1 MERGAAAPARR
12 LPPLVRALALVS
24 LLTDAASEMIYPL
37 LPVFLTTVL
46 GASPAMLGV
55 VEGAAESTAALV
67 KLGSGWW
74 SDRIGRYTPLILIG
88 YALATVTRPFMSVAQ
103 TAWQVVSL
111 RVIDRIG
118 KGIRGAP
125 RDALLAGSVDAG
137 MRGRAFGFHRAA
149 DHLGA
154 VIGPVVAW
162 FLLQRVHLSLRS
174 VFMLSVVPGA
184 LAVITILVAV
194 RDPRAHAP
202 SPDLVAVAPAAPR
215 APMPRRFWVVLGVL
229 LLFTL
234 GNSSDAF
241 LLLRA
246 QQLGVP
252 ISLLPVLWAVHHVV
266 KSAASVPGGALSDRI
281 GRRAVMLIG
290 WLWYALVY
298 AGFALA
304 TTALQAW
311 LLFLAYGLYFGL
323 VEGAEKALIADLAP
337 PDRRGTA
344 FGWYNA
350 AVGVAALPASLLLG
364 VLWTMWGPAAAFTCG
379 ASLAAV
385 AAALGLLVLP
395 SPHTA

>member
-1 MERGAAAPARR
+1 MDAATRDGRR

-37 LPVFLTTVL
+37 LPVFLTSVL

-74 SDRIGRYTPLILIG
+74 SDRIGRYTPLVLIG
-88 YALATVTRPFMSVAQ
+88 YGLATVTRPFMSVAQ

-125 RDALLAGSVDAG
+125 RDALLAASVDPG

-154 VIGPVVAW
+154 VIGPMIAW

-184 LAVITILVAV
+184 LAVLTILVAV
-194 RDPRAHAP
+194 RDPRSRAAAR
-202 SPDLVAVAPAAPR
+202 DVAPAAMPD
-215 APMPRRFWVVLGVL
+215 APGTPLPRRFWAVLGVL

-246 QQLGVP
+246 QQLGIPVA
-252 ISLLPVLWAVHHVV
+252 LLPVLWAVHHVV
-266 KSAASVPGGALSDRI
+266 KSAASIPGGALSDRI
-281 GRRAVMLIG
+281 GRRPVMLIG

-304 TTALQAW
+304 TTVVQAW

-337 PDRRGTA
+337 PAQRGTA

-350 AVGVAALPASLLLG
+350 AIGIAALPASLLLG
-364 VLWTMWGPAAAFTCG
+364 GIWTMRGPSAAFAFG
-379 ASLAAV
+379 ALLAATATV
-385 AAALGLLVLP
+385 LGTIILP
-395 SPHTA
+395 RRVG

>member
-1 MERGAAAPARR
+1 MERDAAATERR

-37 LPVFLTTVL
+37 LPIFLTTVL

-74 SDRIGRYTPLILIG
+74 SDRIGRYTPLVLIG
-88 YALATVTRPFMSVAQ
+88 YLLATVTRPFMSVAQ

-111 RVIDRIG
+111 RVVDRIG

-125 RDALLAGSVDAG
+125 RDALLAGSVDAS

-154 VIGPVVAW
+154 VIGPAIAW
-162 FLLQRVHLSLRS
+162 FLLQRLHLSLRT
-174 VFMLSVVPGA
+174 VFMLSVVPGT

-194 RDPRAHAP
+194 RDPASRAA
-202 SPDLVAVAPAAPR
+202 APASVVPVAEPT
-215 APMPRRFWVVLGVL
+215 PMPRHFWAVLGVL

-246 QQLGVP
+246 QQLGIPVA
-252 ISLLPVLWAVHHVV
+252 LLPVLWAVHHVV
-266 KSAASVPGGALSDRI
+266 KSASSIPGGALSDRI
-281 GRRAVMLIG
+281 GRRAGMLIG
-290 WLWYALVY
+290 WGWYALVY

-304 TTALQAW
+304 TTAVQAW
-311 LLFLAYGLYFGL
+311 LLFLAYGVYFGL

-337 PDRRGTA
+337 ADRRGTA

-350 AVGVAALPASLLLG
+350 AIGVAALPASLLLG
-364 VLWTMWGPAAAFTCG
+364 VIWTMRGPSAAFACG
-379 ASLAAV
+379 AMLAAT
-385 AAALGLLVLP
+385 AMLLGVFVLP
-395 SPHTA
+395 RRAG

>member
-1 MERGAAAPARR
+1 MEQDAAAPERR

-37 LPVFLTTVL
+37 LPIFLTTVL

-74 SDRIGRYTPLILIG
+74 SDRIGRYTPLVLVG
-88 YALATVTRPFMSVAQ
+88 YLLATVTRPFMSVAQ

-111 RVIDRIG
+111 RVVDRIG

-154 VIGPVVAW
+154 VIGPVIAW
-162 FLLQRVHLSLRS
+162 FLLQRLHLSLRT
-174 VFMLSVVPGA
+174 VFMLSVVPGT

-194 RDPRAHAP
+194 RDPASRA
-202 SPDLVAVAPAAPR
+202 SPPAAVVPMA
-215 APMPRRFWVVLGVL
+215 APTPLPRRFWAVLGVL

-246 QQLGVP
+246 QQLGIPVA
-252 ISLLPVLWAVHHVV
+252 LLPILWAVHHVV

-281 GRRAVMLIG
+281 GRRAGMLIG
-290 WLWYALVY
+290 WGWYALVY

-304 TTALQAW
+304 TTAVQAW
-311 LLFLAYGLYFGL
+311 LLFLTYGVYFGL

-337 PDRRGTA
+337 ADRRGTA

-350 AVGVAALPASLLLG
+350 AIGVAALPASLLLG
-364 VLWTMWGPAAAFTCG
+364 VIWTMRGPSSAFACG
-379 ASLAAV
+379 AVLAATAMV
-385 AAALGLLVLP
+385 LGVFVLP
-395 SPHTA
+395 RRAG